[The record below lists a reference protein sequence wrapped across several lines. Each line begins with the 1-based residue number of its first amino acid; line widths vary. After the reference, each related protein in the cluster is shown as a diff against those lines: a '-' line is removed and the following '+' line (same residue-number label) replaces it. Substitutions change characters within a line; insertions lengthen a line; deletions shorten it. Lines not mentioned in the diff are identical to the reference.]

1 MNDLSKWRKVAKW
14 ITQTIVVA
22 MELTKNT
29 ERMEIYVN
37 VLDSVRQKLIWSA
50 FSRNDGNLFSTS
62 VCVILQCFYKISVK
76 PTVLQKRIVNQLHEN
91 SVKSTFFCRQFYS
104 QYGKIFREHSVEN
117 QELTAKQIFFVKSFR
132 VKLFSKKLL
141 SRNFFEKWWQ

>member
-91 SVKSTFFCRQFYS
+91 SVKSTFFLS
-104 QYGKIFREHSVEN
+104 TI
-117 QELTAKQIFFVKSFR
+117 
-132 VKLFSKKLL
+132 LL
-141 SRNFFEKWWQ
+141 SIWKDISWTQCGKPGIYCQANLFRQII

>member
-1 MNDLSKWRKVAKW
+1 MQKNGESNFLHFLHCVGWMNNDLSKWRKVAKW
-14 ITQTIVVA
+14 IRQTIVVA

-76 PTVLQKRIVNQLHEN
+76 PTVLQRIVNQFHEN
-91 SVKSTFFCRQFYS
+91 FVKSTFF
-104 QYGKIFREHSVEN
+104 VDNLEN
-117 QELTAKQIFFVKSFR
+117 QEFTAMQNFFVKSI
-132 VKLFSKKLL
+132 
-141 SRNFFEKWWQ
+141 